1 MMHRRPSAPILPYR
15 WRLCP
20 LALLLTTLAACTGK
34 GSFHTVDK
42 AGRQDEPLQTAL
54 AKVDTVGNMLIE
66 ASMSEHRT
74 TEAPLGF
81 QLGASHAQFKRHMQA
96 IAKEG
101 HGRTDGERLTY
112 FTDHSALNADL
123 IVTNR
128 SLFSIGM
135 PIPDTLRVSKIEYAY
150 HLPDADSLQAMGII
164 RHLMD
169 ATSNGKFKASPVI
182 AMPGHFEQLWT
193 RHNLA
198 VKVCFNRSNSTVY
211 FYAFDAASL
220 CRDELLGI
228 IATFKAEAAKCHISL
243 YDLKQRVH
251 AFIRKHHKNYV
262 GLGGW
267 KVDWYTTD
275 IVVRHRYQFTDK
287 AGQKFFRRSVFHLDY
302 QLQGIREFVTYE
314 HPID

>member
-1 MMHRRPSAPILPYR
+1 MMRCRPLACLPHWR
-15 WRLCP
+15 RLCP
-20 LALLLTTLAACTGK
+20 LTLLLGSLAACTGK
-34 GSFHTVDK
+34 GAAHAD
-42 AGRQDEPLQTAL
+42 AQADCPGEPLQKAL
-54 AKVDTVGNMLIE
+54 AEVDTVGNMLIE
-66 ASMSEHRT
+66 ASMAENRA

-81 QLGASHAQFKRHMQA
+81 QLGASHAMFRKRMEA

-112 FTDHSALNADL
+112 FTDHSAVNADL

-150 HLPDADSLQAMGII
+150 HLPDADSLQAMNIV

-169 ATSNGKFKASPVI
+169 ATSNGKFQASPVI
-182 AMPGHFEQLWT
+182 AMQGHFEQLWT
-193 RHNLA
+193 RQNLA
-198 VKVCFNRSNSTVY
+198 VKVCFNRSNSTLY

-220 CRDELLGI
+220 SRDELLGI

-243 YDLKQRVH
+243 HDLKQRIY
-251 AFIRKHHKNYV
+251 AFIRQHHKNYI
-262 GLGGW
+262 GQGGW

-287 AGQKFFRRSVFHLDY
+287 SGQKIFRRSVFHLDY
-302 QLQGIREFVTYE
+302 RLQGIREFVSHE
-314 HPID
+314 HGID